1 MDQPVHNQD
10 QEYITIE
17 DDEITK
23 PDSDSESNTKVAV
36 PSYWQSGIFRNNNQL
51 MLRRV
56 EKGTSEYVNVAR
68 SFINGMRSFE
78 NHVDVVAI
86 HRKNYKWSV
95 MDEARAEAFRRFATA
110 VANRNGGD
118 PNIRFG
124 WYGGFR
130 EEIRDILCYGFRRLE
145 NSSSSYG
152 RGVYFSPVNNSNASQ
167 KSIIADSDGAMHVLL
182 CRLIL
187 GKLEPIPFG
196 SQIDHPTST
205 EFNSGV
211 DDLSSP
217 KRYIIWEPYMNTFV
231 LPLFIVTFKANSLI
245 GVRKERW
252 HAMMKILLTNF
263 PKYLSSSKMAFI
275 KKLHYDFYKKKI
287 SGETF
292 VRNLR
297 IIAGDDIIREII
309 RVHNTS

>member
-145 NSSSSYG
+145 KSSSSYG
-152 RGVYFSPVNNSNASQ
+152 RGVYFSPVNNSNA
-167 KSIIADSDGAMHVLL
+167 
-182 CRLIL
+182 RL
-187 GKLEPIPFG
+187 
-196 SQIDHPTST
+196 
-205 EFNSGV
+205 
-211 DDLSSP
+211 
-217 KRYIIWEPYMNTFV
+217 
-231 LPLFIVTFKANSLI
+231 VTFPLDSFI
-245 GVRKERW
+245 SP
-252 HAMMKILLTNF
+252 F
-263 PKYLSSSKMAFI
+263 FLSI
-275 KKLHYDFYKKKI
+275 CY
-287 SGETF
+287 
-292 VRNLR
+292 N
-297 IIAGDDIIREII
+297 
-309 RVHNTS
+309 